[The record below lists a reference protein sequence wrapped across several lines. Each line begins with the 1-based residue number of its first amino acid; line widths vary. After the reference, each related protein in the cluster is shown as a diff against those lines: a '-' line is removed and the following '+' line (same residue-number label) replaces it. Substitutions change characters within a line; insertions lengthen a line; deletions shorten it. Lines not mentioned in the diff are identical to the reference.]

1 MSTTRPANHSEP
13 TFPGNGISA
22 QSESSVPARSPVE
35 QLAMLRDSL
44 KAAVQRTNETIRVLK
59 RQRREDRL
67 LKSTLSSLRQ
77 LQDIAS

>member
-1 MSTTRPANHSEP
+1 MPIPKTTPRSETTNP
-13 TFPGNGISA
+13 ISRSA
-22 QSESSVPARSPVE
+22 QGESPTPTRSAVE
-35 QLAMLRDSL
+35 QLVALRETL
-44 KAAVQRTNETIRVLK
+44 QAAVQRTNETIRVLK